1 MKFCGMKINC
11 HHIDDLLIE
20 TGNCKILVTV
30 NAEAV
35 VRAQK
40 DAKLLNII
48 NSNYASI
55 DGQIPLWLYKLIYRD
70 VDVNK
75 LSGSDLIYDIAEW
88 AEKNRKRV
96 FLLGGKKDSNQVSV
110 LKLKQKYPSLLISG
124 YSPEYAPY
132 PFPQEHDKEILKQ
145 ISSFVPDVIFVG
157 FGMGKQE
164 YWAEDNRIYLN
175 NIGVSLVVGCGG
187 TFEFVSGKIRR
198 APLSIQKCG
207 LEGFWRLFNEMK
219 WFRVKRLL
227 LSFKIF
233 PIYFSYHILH
243 WRNA

>member
-1 MKFCGMKINC
+1 MNLCGIEINC
-11 HHIDDLLIE
+11 HCLDDVLQE
-20 TGNCKILVTV
+20 TGSCKILVTV

-35 VRAQK
+35 VRSQK
-40 DAKLLNII
+40 DLKLLSII

-55 DGQIPLWLYKLIYRD
+55 DGQIPLWLYKLKYKGIRAC
-70 VDVNK
+70 K
-75 LSGSDLIYDIAEW
+75 LSGSDLIYDISAW
-88 AEKNRKRV
+88 AEKEHKKV
-96 FLLGGKKDSNQVSV
+96 FLLGGQKESNQESV
-110 LKLKQKYPSLLISG
+110 LRLKEKYPSLLIAG

-132 PFPQEHDKEILKQ
+132 PFSKRHNNEILEQ
-145 ISSFVPDVIFVG
+145 ISVFSPDVVFVG

-164 YWAEDNRIYLN
+164 YWSSDNYDYLN
-175 NIGVSLVVGCGG
+175 SIGVKLLIGSGG

-198 APLSIQKCG
+198 APRFIQKCG

-233 PIYFSYHILH
+233 YYYFIPKSF
-243 WRNA
+243 